1 MPLLIM
7 GWAGN
12 DRSEGRYGLHSF
24 EFSNKDFLK
33 IVANNNPMTMTM
45 TSDKDF
51 QLKVQRIGEL
61 VSDLENIADPESR
74 VSAKALVQLLLDL
87 HSVALERVME
97 IVAGSGDAGQR
108 TIDDLGRDSLVS
120 SILVLYG
127 LHPLDMETR
136 VIQAVEK
143 IQPRVRKGGGEL
155 ELLGF
160 DNAAVRLHLRVTGHA
175 CGSTAKT
182 LKSMVE
188 EALYEAAPDM
198 NSLLIE
204 GLDEE
209 SGSAGFVPVGKLSGV
224 IAPASLMSDSS

>member
-1 MPLLIM
+1 MSAVWP
-7 GWAGN
+7 
-12 DRSEGRYGLHSF
+12 HSF
-24 EFSNKDFLK
+24 EFSDKEFLK
-33 IVANNNPMTMTM
+33 IMANDNN
-45 TSDKDF
+45 KDF

-61 VSDLENIADPESR
+61 VRDLENIADPESR
-74 VSAKALVQLLLDL
+74 VSAKALVQLVLDL
-87 HSVALERVME
+87 HSAGLERVME

-108 TIDDLGRDSLVS
+108 TIDELGRDPLVS
-120 SILVLYG
+120 SLLVLYG

-143 IQPRVRKGGGEL
+143 IQSRVRKGGGEL

-160 DNAAVRLHLRVTGHA
+160 ENATVRLHLQVTGHS
-175 CGSTAKT
+175 CGSTGKT

-188 EALYEAAPDM
+188 EALYEAAPDI

-209 SGSAGFVPVGKLSGV
+209 SGSAGFVPVGKLGGV
-224 IAPASLMSDSS
+224 IASASLMSDPS